1 MLGSGPPAR
10 PPRSGSDQPPRPPRP
25 GSDQPPRPPRA
36 STIRSPLDSLPTPA
50 PHSVRLSLG
59 TWLASCLFPVIAI
72 TYALSRL
79 ADVRAH
85 QRAIALIETPDA
97 TPVSLDRAV
106 TVTIWI
112 AIASLALP
120 IVLEVVFAIL
130 MVKRLNWARTALL
143 IVGLVAV
150 PASLIAVDAL
160 SDDAAL
166 TNRNYVLIG
175 IAVQAL
181 LVLVAAVL
189 MYRPDANIW
198 FRTRP
203 QQTDEAS

>member
-1 MLGSGPPAR
+1 M
-10 PPRSGSDQPPRPPRP
+10 
-25 GSDQPPRPPRA
+25 
-36 STIRSPLDSLPTPA
+36 DSLPTPT
-50 PHSVRLSLG
+50 PQSVRLSLWV
-59 TWLASCLFPVIAI
+59 WLASCLFPMIAI

-79 ADVRAH
+79 TNVRAH
-85 QRAIALIETPDA
+85 QRAIALIETPAA
-97 TPVSLDRAV
+97 TAVSLDRAV

-120 IVLEVVFAIL
+120 IALEVVFAIL
-130 MVKRLNWARTALL
+130 MVKRQNWARVALL
-143 IVGLVAV
+143 VVGLVAV

-160 SDDAAL
+160 SDDAAV
-166 TNRNYVLIG
+166 TNRTYVLIG
-175 IAVQAL
+175 IAVQAV

-203 QQTDEAS
+203 RQVIESP